1 MALSHSKARVGSSAS
16 PFGSCPSLSSLADI
30 MGERVRATTP
40 EMATAPARVRANSR
54 KSEPVR
60 PPWKAMG
67 A

>member
-1 MALSHSKARVGSSAS
+1 MRSR
-16 PFGSCPSLSSLADI
+16 ADI
-30 MGERVRATTP
+30 TGERVSATTP
-40 EMATAPARVRANSR
+40 EMVTAPASVSANSR

>member
-1 MALSHSKARVGSSAS
+1 MALSHSKARVGQVAR
-16 PFGSCPSLSSLADI
+16 PVGWCPSLSSLADI
-30 MGERVRATTP
+30 MGESVSATTP
-40 EMATAPARVRANSR
+40 EMATAPASVSANSR